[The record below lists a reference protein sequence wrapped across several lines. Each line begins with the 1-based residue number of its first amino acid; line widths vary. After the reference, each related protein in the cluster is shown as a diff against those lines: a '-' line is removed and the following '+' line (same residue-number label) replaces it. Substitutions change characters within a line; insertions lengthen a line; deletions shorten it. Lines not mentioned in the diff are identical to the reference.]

1 MRSKAKSPDQL
12 YFNKDHQLVRRAVS
26 DFVKKEINPNLDE
39 WEENEL
45 LPLHDLFKKMGE
57 LGFLGIRYD
66 PAYGGQGLDY
76 WHETV
81 FLEELGHIQG
91 LSIPSA
97 VIVHTNVAAPALEM
111 FGSQF
116 LKEIYL
122 KPAISGDMISGWAV
136 TEPDAG
142 SDVQAIK
149 TTAVKDG
156 DYYLLNGS
164 KIFITNGVQA
174 DFLIVLARTSDDPG
188 YHSFSLFVVPKDLQ
202 GFKVSRK
209 LEKIGIK
216 CSDTAE
222 LFFDNVKV
230 PAENMIGEVGEGFIY
245 QMKIFQHERFALMP
259 IMHVMAKDIID
270 LTVDYIKKRTV
281 FGEPLINKQVLRHRL
296 AEWIIEI
303 ETMKQFTYHIVR
315 MKMENLDVTRE
326 VTMGKVLLGH
336 LIRKVSDG
344 CLQMF
349 GGMGYMHESL
359 ISRYFRDAR
368 VFSIA
373 GGAEE
378 VMVDALAKIEGF

>member
-1 MRSKAKSPDQL
+1 MRSKSKSSDQL
-12 YFNKDHQLVRRAVS
+12 YFNKDHQMVRRAVS

-39 WEENEL
+39 WEENEM

-76 WHETV
+76 WYETV

-97 VIVHTNVAAPALEM
+97 VIVHTNVAVPAIDM

-116 LKEIYL
+116 LKDTYL
-122 KPAISGDMISGWAV
+122 KAAISGDMITGWAV

-156 DYYLLNGS
+156 DGYIINGS

-230 PAENMIGEVGEGFIY
+230 PAKN
-245 QMKIFQHERFALMP
+245 
-259 IMHVMAKDIID
+259 
-270 LTVDYIKKRTV
+270 
-281 FGEPLINKQVLRHRL
+281 FGWFPTIP
-296 AEWIIEI
+296 
-303 ETMKQFTYHIVR
+303 T
-315 MKMENLDVTRE
+315 
-326 VTMGKVLLGH
+326 G
-336 LIRKVSDG
+336 
-344 CLQMF
+344 
-349 GGMGYMHESL
+349 
-359 ISRYFRDAR
+359 
-368 VFSIA
+368 
-373 GGAEE
+373 
-378 VMVDALAKIEGF
+378 

>member
-1 MRSKAKSPDQL
+1 MRNKSKSPDQL
-12 YFNKDHQLVRRAVS
+12 YFSKDHQMVRRAVS
-26 DFVKKEINPNLDE
+26 DFVKKEINPNMDD
-39 WEENEL
+39 WEENGMA
-45 LPLHDLFKKMGE
+45 PLHDLFKKMGE
-57 LGFLGIRYD
+57 LGFLGIRFD
-66 PAYGGQGLDY
+66 PEFGGQGLDY
-76 WHETV
+76 WYETV

-91 LSIPSA
+91 LGIPSA
-97 VIVHTNVAAPALEM
+97 VIVHTNVVIPAIDL
-111 FGSQF
+111 FGSQY
-116 LKEIYL
+116 LKDTYL
-122 KPAISGDMISGWAV
+122 KPAIAGDMISAWAV

-142 SDVQAIK
+142 SDVQALK
-149 TTAVKDG
+149 MMAVKDG
-156 DYYLLNGS
+156 DVYILNGS

-188 YHSFSLFVVPKDLQ
+188 YHSFSLFAVPKDLP
-202 GFKVSRK
+202 GLVVSKK

-230 PAENMIGEVGEGFIY
+230 PAENLIGEEGEGFIY

-259 IMHVMAKDIID
+259 IMHVMAKDIIE
-270 LTVDYIKKRTV
+270 LTVDYIRKRIV

-303 ETMKQFTYHIVR
+303 ETFKQFTYHVVR
-315 MKMENLDVTRE
+315 MKMENMDVTRE
-326 VTMGKVLLGH
+326 VIMGKIMLGH

-368 VFSIA
+368 LFSIA

-378 VMVDALAKIEGF
+378 VMVDALGKVEGF